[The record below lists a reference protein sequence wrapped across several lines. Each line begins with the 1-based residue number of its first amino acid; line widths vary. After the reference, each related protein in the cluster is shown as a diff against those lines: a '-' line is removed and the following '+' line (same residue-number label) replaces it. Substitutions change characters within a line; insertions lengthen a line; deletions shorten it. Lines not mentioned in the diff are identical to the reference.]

1 MPLLALWVV
10 LATAAPAHP
19 SLMTNEQ
26 QIAPKVTV
34 KRGTTSLEEYRHGD
48 PNNRV
53 QLLRVGAQ

>member
-1 MPLLALWVV
+1 
-10 LATAAPAHP
+10 
-19 SLMTNEQ
+19 MTNEQ

>member
-1 MPLLALWVV
+1 
-10 LATAAPAHP
+10 
-19 SLMTNEQ
+19 MTNEQ

-53 QLLRVGAQ
+53 QLVRVGAQ